1 MDKDTILHIISE
13 VIYNNVGEEMRYIDI
28 DNMMNSYG
36 DNTNGEWIY
45 CKDFINAI
53 QELIK
58 QNDKKE
64 KQIKNA
70 LLYLKTMEETEDTY
84 ELEKILKGE

>member
-1 MDKDTILHIISE
+1 MSKDKILHIISE
-13 VIYNNVGEEMRYIDI
+13 VIYTNDGKEMNYIDI
-28 DNMMNSYG
+28 DNMMEAYG
-36 DNTNGEWIY
+36 DITNGEWIY

-58 QNDKKE
+58 QNDQKE
-64 KQIKNA
+64 KIIKNA

>member
-1 MDKDTILHIISE
+1 MDKDKILHIISE
-13 VIYNNVGEEMRYIDI
+13 VIYTNDGKEMSYIDI
-28 DNMMNSYG
+28 DNMMEAYG
-36 DNTNGEWIY
+36 DITNGEWIY

-58 QNDKKE
+58 QNDQKE

-84 ELEKILKGE
+84 ELEKVLKGE

>member
-1 MDKDTILHIISE
+1 MDKDKILHIISE
-13 VIYNNVGEEMRYIDI
+13 VIYTNDGKEMNYIDI
-28 DNMMNSYG
+28 DNMMEAYG
-36 DNTNGEWIY
+36 DITNGEWIY

-58 QNDKKE
+58 QNDQKE